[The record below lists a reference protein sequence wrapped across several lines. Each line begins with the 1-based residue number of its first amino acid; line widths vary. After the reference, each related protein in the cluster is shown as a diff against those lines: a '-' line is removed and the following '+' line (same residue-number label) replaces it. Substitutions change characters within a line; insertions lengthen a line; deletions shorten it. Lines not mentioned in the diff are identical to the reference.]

1 MLILT
6 RRVGERLMIGDDIVI
21 KIIRIDG
28 SSQVRIGIDAPS
40 HVRIVREEIMG
51 KPMKEQEAPASRAYV
66 CNDFLA
72 TANDKDRCHL
82 CLQPKSAHASL
93 ELAIGQCA
101 ECGAINRHELN
112 CTRRRR

>member
-21 KIIRIDG
+21 KVVNVDG
-28 SSQVRIGIDAPS
+28 NQVRVGIEAPS
-40 HVRIVREEIMG
+40 HVRIVREEIKD
-51 KPMKEQEAPASRAYV
+51 KPMKKREAPTSRAYV
-66 CNDFLA
+66 CDDFLA

-93 ELAIGQCA
+93 ELAIGQCPD
-101 ECGAINRHELN
+101 CSGINRHEPN
-112 CTRRRR
+112 CGRQR